1 MKHIVTIF
9 VFFLTAF
16 LTFMFAS
23 VLTIVAFGDGVWQL
37 RLILEIMIAV
47 VIGWLCARSIFRSYD
62 AATEANAK
70 AMQEYKLK
78 AAEEAATKAS
88 PEYKLKQQPWLR

>member
-1 MKHIVTIF
+1 MLTIF
-9 VFFLTAF
+9 
-16 LTFMFAS
+16 
-23 VLTIVAFGDGVWQL
+23 AFGDGVWQL
-37 RLILEIMIAV
+37 RLILEIVTALIV
-47 VIGWLCARSIFRSYD
+47 GWLCARSIFRSYD

-70 AMQEYKLK
+70 AMQEYNLK